1 MIKLFLNKFG
11 PGLLDKWWSS
21 LHHPSGFAIRY
32 VAWNTLLIAL
42 LYCFFFVDV
51 PWKEKTAP
59 ELYIGNEVEQYRLHG
74 NTKKLFIADKE
85 AERLDKEC
93 RKLKGDISDIQI
105 LIWNLKAIAKSN
117 PAADMASELEEMDL
131 MMLSKKKA
139 LVDATTALA
148 KATHSFDLL
157 VAQR

>member
-1 MIKLFLNKFG
+1 MLKLLLNKFG

-21 LHHPSGFAIRY
+21 LYHPSGFAIRY
-32 VAWNTLLIAL
+32 VFWTTAL
-42 LYCFFFVDV
+42 FVVVIGVLSVDV
-51 PWKEKTAP
+51 PWKDKTLP
-59 ELYIGNEVEQYRLHG
+59 ELYIGNEVEQYRLHN
-74 NTKKLFIADKE
+74 NTKKLLIADKE
-85 AERLDKEC
+85 TERLDKEC

-139 LVDATTALA
+139 LEDATTALA
-148 KATHSFDLL
+148 AATHSFDLL